1 MRVDIPRCMST
12 QHPDNVQSPF
22 FATTSVLGGD
32 EEIQEAY
39 YAFSHLGC
47 EEQMWDCEGKEV
59 DNHVIRK
66 LITKHQAYFEQHR
79 LGKEHFITLRVPNP
93 TVERAEAKILLETLD
108 SIPRSYD
115 ATRALY
121 GDETPPVFEVI
132 LPMTT
137 SHRCLDRIYRY
148 YRDFIVA
155 QQYTAFHEG
164 DITIR
169 DWIGEFCPE
178 RINVIPLFEAM
189 PHMLNAHHIVREY
202 LRDKDVEYQ
211 RVFLARSDPAMN
223 YGAIS
228 AVLLNKIA
236 LQRLHGLSREI
247 GVRLYPI
254 VGVGSAPFRGNMRPQ
269 RIENVTREY
278 PSTQTFTIQSA
289 FKYDNTPEE
298 VRAAIQ
304 TLRERPVTDPSPVD
318 EDRCLELIGR
328 FSAAYQEQV
337 AALAPIINRVSR
349 YIPPRRMRK
358 LHIGLFG
365 YAREVGQVKLPR
377 AISFT
382 CALYSIGL
390 PPELLGLTAL
400 SDDDIDFIRT
410 TYLGFD
416 EDLRDA
422 LRFFNPTSSFLP
434 AGLAG
439 RVRELAPDMSIDPAH
454 LEITSRIMDLLG
466 RNDTADLTEHL
477 VAAAGLRKFLG

>member
-1 MRVDIPRCMST
+1 MRVTVPRCMST

-22 FATTSVLGGD
+22 FATTSVLGGE

-79 LGKEHFITLRVPNP
+79 LGRDHFITLRVPNP

-121 GDETPPVFEVI
+121 GDDTPPVFEVI

-137 SHRCLDRIYRY
+137 SHKCLDRIYRY
-148 YRDFIVA
+148 YRDFVVA
-155 QQYTAFHEG
+155 QQYTCFHED
-164 DITIR
+164 DITIKE
-169 DWIGEFCPE
+169 WIGEFCPE
-178 RINVIPLFEAM
+178 CINVIPLFEAM

-202 LRDKDVEYQ
+202 LRDKEVEYQ

-236 LQRLHGLSREI
+236 LGRLHGLSREI
-247 GVRLYPI
+247 GVPLYPI

-278 PSTQTFTIQSA
+278 PSTQTFTLQSA

-298 VRAAIQ
+298 VQTAIR
-304 TLRERPVTDPSPVD
+304 TLRERPVTPPPAVD
-318 EDRCLELIGR
+318 EDRCLELIAR
-328 FSAAYQEQV
+328 FSKAYQEQV
-337 AALAPIINRVSR
+337 AELAPIINRVSR
-349 YIPPRRMRK
+349 YIPPRRLRK

-365 YAREVGQVKLPR
+365 YAREMGAVKLPR

-390 PPELLGLTAL
+390 PPEILGLTAL
-400 SDDDIDFIRT
+400 REDDVDFLKT
-410 TYLGFD
+410 TYLGFE

-422 LRFFNPTSSFLP
+422 LRFFNPESSFLP
-434 AGLAG
+434 ADLAG
-439 RVRELAPDMSIDPAH
+439 RVRELVPNMHIDPAH
-454 LEITSRIMDLLG
+454 KETTDLIMDLLEQ
-466 RNDTADLTEHL
+466 NDTADLGEHL
-477 VAAAGLRKFLG
+477 VTAAGFRRFLG